1 MPSVPA
7 ASFVYVGNAESNT
20 ISVLRLDRQG
30 GDLTA
35 IETTPIP
42 GVAKPG
48 PTSPMAVSPDKR
60 MLFVGI
66 RSEPHI
72 AASFAID
79 ATSGRLAH
87 LGNGKLAD
95 AMAYIVTDRS
105 GRFLLSASYGGH
117 KVTVNPIGPDGVVGP
132 VQQIVPTAPNA
143 HCIIPDAAN
152 RFVLA
157 TSLGGDIVNQF
168 CFDAT
173 TGILSPNTPAGAT
186 VKDKAG
192 PRHLAFHPSGRF
204 AYLIGEL
211 DGAIYAFDY
220 DSAGGRLSETQVLS
234 ALPPGFTGKPW
245 AADLHVTPDGRYLY
259 CSERTSSTLAAFKID
274 PASGRLSMVG
284 TYPTE
289 KQPRG
294 FAIDPSG
301 RYLLAVG
308 QLSNSMTSYAI
319 DGAGGTLTRLKDYPM
334 GQNPNWIEII
344 DLP

>member
-1 MPSVPA
+1 MSSVPA
-7 ASFVYVGNAESNT
+7 ASFVYVGNAESDT
-20 ISVLRLDRQG
+20 ISVLLLDRRN

-35 IETTPIP
+35 LETTPIP
-42 GVAKPG
+42 GVARPG

-60 MLFVGI
+60 VLFVGI
-66 RSEPHI
+66 RSEPYL

-79 ATSGRLAH
+79 AASGRLAH
-87 LGNGKLAD
+87 LGNGPLAD
-95 AMAYIVTDRS
+95 SMAYIVTDRS

-117 KVTVNPIGPDGVVGP
+117 KVAVNPIGRDGVIGA
-132 VQQIVPTAPNA
+132 VQQVVPTAPNA
-143 HCIIPDAAN
+143 HCILPDPAN

-168 CFDAT
+168 RFDAT
-173 TGILSPNTPAGAT
+173 SGTLIPNTPSSVS

-192 PRHLAFHPSGRF
+192 PRHLVFHPSGKF
-204 AYLIGEL
+204 AYVIGEL

-220 DSAGGRLSETQVLS
+220 DATHGRLVETQVLS
-234 ALPPGFTGKPW
+234 ALPPGFTGKPS
-245 AADLHVTPDGRYLY
+245 AADLHVTPDGCFLY
-259 CSERTSSTLAAFKID
+259 ASERTSSTLAAFKID
-274 PASGRLSMVG
+274 PASGRLGMIG
-284 TYPTE
+284 AYPTE

-301 RYLLAVG
+301 GYLLAVG

-319 DGAGGTLTRLKDYPM
+319 DGASGTLTTLKHYPM
-334 GQNPNWIEII
+334 GRNPNWIEII